1 MSIEANNL
9 SFEKAE
15 EAGSAYGELM
25 QNFTMFDKAGNL
37 YFAAF
42 QTVGEVEQGRLYRI
56 KPGELNFDPSYN
68 GFTNTDGNLL
78 TVQYIGNGKAFVYSR
93 TDSEG
98 TAIDS
103 YSHYSTAT
111 LITIQ

>member
-1 MSIEANNL
+1 MSVEANNL

-42 QTVGEVEQGRLYRI
+42 QTVGEVEQGRLSAAPTLR
-56 KPGELNFDPSYN
+56 E
-68 GFTNTDGNLL
+68 
-78 TVQYIGNGKAFVYSR
+78 QQ
-93 TDSEG
+93 
-98 TAIDS
+98 
-103 YSHYSTAT
+103 STAT